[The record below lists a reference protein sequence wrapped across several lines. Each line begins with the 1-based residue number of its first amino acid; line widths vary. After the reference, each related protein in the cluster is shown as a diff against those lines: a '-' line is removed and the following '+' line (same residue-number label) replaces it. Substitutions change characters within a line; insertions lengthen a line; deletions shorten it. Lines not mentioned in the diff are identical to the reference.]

1 MKITSLHIQNFKSVQ
16 ELELS
21 DVDDVLILV
30 GRNNAGK
37 SVILDAIRAVTG
49 DYAVSFEDFHS
60 ASGNIIIKMT
70 IELAAADLK
79 YMHSNGVV
87 GKFKHF
93 DLWKKNFCQKLPSF
107 EEGQDGGGTFA
118 FEYVY
123 SRDGI
128 VRYRD
133 STKKNN
139 SYIKHILP
147 AIYYID
153 HYKNRRDIKE
163 DLEMLQQDGGIK
175 AMRENKCLFDRARK
189 CNQCFDCIGMIN
201 KKNPQE
207 LTLMETSRLLQ
218 YKMFSL
224 NLNAFEDRLNAYF
237 AKNGARSERIHYEIR
252 FDADEVFKVETVVK
266 NARRGVSGSLDSL
279 GEGLRSIYTLSLL
292 ETYVETPNVAP
303 YIIMIE
309 DPETYL
315 HPQLQKVASQ
325 ILYRLSKK
333 NQVIFSTHEPEM
345 LFNFTSKQIR
355 QVYADKDYN
364 TAVRE
369 EADIDEILGDL
380 GYTANDLMNV
390 SFVFIVEGKQDR
402 NRLPLLLKRYYS
414 EVYDDGGQLRRI
426 AILATNSCT
435 NIKTYANLKYINTL
449 YLKDQFMMIRD
460 SDGKD
465 REELKKQ
472 LCRYY
477 RDRGHEDRGSLPH
490 VGERNVL
497 ILKYYSFENYFLFP
511 EVMEKIGV
519 VESVDSFYDILW
531 AKYQEYLYR
540 LSSVKKML
548 AKLKITINS
557 RSDIIEQ
564 MENIRIY
571 VRGHNLYDIFY
582 GKYKKRENEILTR
595 YIEAAPRE
603 IFADI
608 LDKIDSFVFFDS
620 RKMSEYTD

>member
-189 CNQCFDCIGMIN
+189 CNQCFDCIG
-201 KKNPQE
+201 
-207 LTLMETSRLLQ
+207 
-218 YKMFSL
+218 
-224 NLNAFEDRLNAYF
+224 
-237 AKNGARSERIHYEIR
+237 IR
-252 FDADEVFKVETVVK
+252 KI
-266 NARRGVSGSLDSL
+266 
-279 GEGLRSIYTLSLL
+279 LR
-292 ETYVETPNVAP
+292 N
-303 YIIMIE
+303 
-309 DPETYL
+309 
-315 HPQLQKVASQ
+315 
-325 ILYRLSKK
+325 
-333 NQVIFSTHEPEM
+333 
-345 LFNFTSKQIR
+345 
-355 QVYADKDYN
+355 
-364 TAVRE
+364 
-369 EADIDEILGDL
+369 
-380 GYTANDLMNV
+380 
-390 SFVFIVEGKQDR
+390 
-402 NRLPLLLKRYYS
+402 
-414 EVYDDGGQLRRI
+414 
-426 AILATNSCT
+426 
-435 NIKTYANLKYINTL
+435 
-449 YLKDQFMMIRD
+449 
-460 SDGKD
+460 
-465 REELKKQ
+465 
-472 LCRYY
+472 
-477 RDRGHEDRGSLPH
+477 
-490 VGERNVL
+490 
-497 ILKYYSFENYFLFP
+497 
-511 EVMEKIGV
+511 
-519 VESVDSFYDILW
+519 
-531 AKYQEYLYR
+531 
-540 LSSVKKML
+540 
-548 AKLKITINS
+548 
-557 RSDIIEQ
+557 
-564 MENIRIY
+564 
-571 VRGHNLYDIFY
+571 
-582 GKYKKRENEILTR
+582 
-595 YIEAAPRE
+595 
-603 IFADI
+603 
-608 LDKIDSFVFFDS
+608 
-620 RKMSEYTD
+620 